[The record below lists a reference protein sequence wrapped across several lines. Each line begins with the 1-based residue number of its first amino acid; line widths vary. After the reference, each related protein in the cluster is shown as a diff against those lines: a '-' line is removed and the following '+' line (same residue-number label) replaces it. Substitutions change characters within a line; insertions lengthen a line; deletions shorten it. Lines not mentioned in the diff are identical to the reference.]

1 MNIAKMWNKLSV
13 AGGIA
18 GGLLIKLLGGYDKM
32 LKAIILLVVFDYITG
47 VLKGIYTKKLSS
59 STGFKGIIKK
69 IVIFIVIAT
78 AVCLQE
84 LMGNS
89 IPLREVTIMFFV
101 CNEALS
107 LLENAAEFIPIPP
120 KLKEVLIQLRDKN
133 KGDDS
138 NGKKD

>member
-1 MNIAKMWNKLSV
+1 MAKIWNGLS
-13 AGGIA
+13 IA
-18 GGLLIKLLGGYDKM
+18 GGLLGGVLIKLLGGFDKM
-32 LKAIILLVVFDYITG
+32 LAAIILLVVLDYITG

-69 IVIFIVIAT
+69 IIIFIVIAT
-78 AVCLQE
+78 AVCIQGLI
-84 LMGNS
+84 GDS

-107 LLENAAEFIPIPP
+107 LLENAAEFIPIPE